1 MAQFRRSGDQI
12 VLKLDATEVELLR
25 DLTGQLESV
34 LRGGVPER
42 GADPVR
48 ERLFPRAYL
57 DPTEDAAEGEWQRVV
72 HDDLVREKS
81 AAVEALV
88 DTLDTGAPK
97 RRGMVEISLAP
108 VAVEQWVAALN
119 DLRIALG
126 VVLGITEDEE
136 ELEPGDPRRPGLELW
151 GWLSWLQG
159 SLVAELLSRVEADIE
174 GGDDE

>member
-1 MAQFRRSGDQI
+1 MAHFSRSGDQI
-12 VLKLDATEVELLR
+12 ILKLDATEVELLR

-34 LRGGVPER
+34 LEGGVPDR
-42 GADPVR
+42 GDDPVR

-57 DPTEDAAEGEWQRVV
+57 DPTEDAAEGEWQAAV
-72 HDDLVREKS
+72 HADLVRQKS

-88 DTLDTGAPK
+88 DTLDAGAQN
-97 RRGMVEISLAP
+97 RRGNVEISLDPA
-108 VAVEQWVAALN
+108 AVEQWVGALN

-136 ELEPGDPRRPGLELW
+136 EPEPGDPRRPGLELW

-159 SLVAELLSRVEADIE
+159 SLVAELLRGIDKSSD